1 MKEHKSITDILHRME
16 EIEKELH
23 ELRADL
29 ILCATPT
36 TAENGSNLDVLQFTL
51 DDLCEAF
58 GKKHQQYAVRLR
70 NALARHGITTLADF
84 LTLTT
89 GQLLDMEGIGP
100 GTLQYANKALKKL
113 GIRW

>member
-1 MKEHKSITDILHRME
+1 MEENKNLITILHRME
-16 EIEKELH
+16 EIEKELR

-29 ILCATPT
+29 IKCATPT
-36 TAENGSNLDVLQFTL
+36 AAKNDNEQELLQFTL

-89 GQLLDMEGIGP
+89 GQLLDMEGIGT
-100 GTLQYANKALKKL
+100 GTLQYVNKAVKRL
-113 GIRW
+113 GIHW

>member
-1 MKEHKSITDILHRME
+1 MEENKNLTTILHRME
-16 EIEKELH
+16 DIEKELR

-36 TAENGSNLDVLQFTL
+36 AAENENERELLQFTL

-70 NALARHGITTLADF
+70 NALARHGITTLVDF
-84 LTLTT
+84 LALTT
-89 GQLLDMEGIGP
+89 GQLLDMEGIGA
-100 GTLQYANKALKKL
+100 GTLQYVNKAMKRL
-113 GIRW
+113 GIHW

>member
-1 MKEHKSITDILHRME
+1 MEENKNLTTILHRME
-16 EIEKELH
+16 DIEKELR

-29 ILCATPT
+29 IKCATPT
-36 TAENGSNLDVLQFTL
+36 AAENEQELLQFTL

-58 GKKHQQYAVRLR
+58 GKKHQPYAVRLR
-70 NALARHGITTLADF
+70 NALAQQGITSLEDF
-84 LTLTT
+84 LALTP
-89 GQLLDMEGIGP
+89 GRLLDLEGIGP